1 METKTS
7 DKIFKTLT
15 RLMII
20 IFGIALILFG
30 IGKYLDNQTKEF
42 EKQQAEAT
50 LPVIMERIDIMTE
63 ANPDIHMIET
73 DFEYNGTNYINLY
86 VEDTW
91 FNTDDIAKKRFAS
104 DVRDNVKSILF
115 EEGFVKADDRV
126 GIYVYSYDGIS
137 LAESKMNG
145 EIKIIN

>member
-7 DKIFKTLT
+7 DKIFKVLT

-50 LPVIMERIDIMTE
+50 LPVIMERIDVMTE
-63 ANPDIHMIET
+63 ANPDIYMIET
-73 DFEYNGTNYINLY
+73 DFEYESINYVNLY

-91 FNTDDIAKKRFAS
+91 FNTEDVEKKRFAS
-104 DVRDNVKSILF
+104 DVRDNVKSILL
-115 EEGFVKADDRV
+115 EEGFIKANDRV